1 MKKLLL
7 LISLLISTLISVQ
20 LYAINPDNLLKVDKA
35 FQASIGDT
43 SADSITATWKIAD
56 GYYMYRK
63 RFAFSSNNSEI
74 ALGKPVFPEG
84 ELLKDPVLGQ
94 VVVYR
99 DSVSIKIP
107 IRNNKNQT
115 AIKLKTKSQG
125 CADAGVCYPP
135 QKVVLDVNLPTSRT
149 VAAAPISDIAGI
161 GGITSSSTVNNLDEL
176 KPKTESISDI
186 AGISPSAEAN
196 SLDELTPSKP
206 TTIDGIDNSA
216 SAATK
221 PSDLASQLGIPS
233 FKQNSNGP
241 LPPDQAFAFDISAID
256 KNTLN
261 ARWQITPQHY
271 LYQKKIRFRAM
282 NAQGI
287 ALGEWTMPKGKLQK
301 DPTYGDTI
309 VYNKDFEVRIPLIGK
324 ADSITI
330 KTGYQ
335 GCSKSTGICYPP
347 QNKTQTINLA
357 AAPEVS
363 QATRSNSLQVTDVN
377 NNAKVSEQDRFA
389 NILKDSS
396 LLTVIGLFFL
406 AGLALTFTPCVFPMI
421 PILSGIISGQGDNIS
436 KKKAFLLSL
445 AYVIPMA
452 LTYAIV
458 GVLAGL
464 SGESLTA
471 ALQTPWVIAT
481 FALLFVVLAFA
492 MFGFFELQMPA
503 SIQNKL
509 TSFSNQ
515 QKSGS
520 FIGAAIMG
528 MLSALIVGPCVTAPL
543 TGALIFIAD
552 TKDAL
557 LGGLSLFMLGI
568 GMGVPLLMIGT
579 AAGEFLPKAGAWMDK
594 VKAVFGV
601 LMLGLAIWMLER
613 ILPIE
618 AIILLTATL
627 LIGSAIYMKAI
638 DTLDA
643 GTSGWDRLW
652 KAFGIIML
660 IYGIILMLGIAKGN
674 SSFFAPLKDKTIIQQ
689 VAGNT
694 TVHTEGLVFTPIKG
708 IKGLDSALDSSST
721 KNKPL
726 MLDFYADWCISCKEM
741 EHKVFTDPRIIKA
754 LEGTLLVQADV
765 TENDEKDIALMK
777 KFGLFGPPGILFF
790 DTKKQ
795 EYRSFRVV
803 GEMSVDDFLAHII
816 EFLKKNT

>member
-1 MKKLLL
+1 MKKLFL
-7 LISLLISTLISVQ
+7 LISLLISTLISIS
-20 LYAINPDNLLKVDKA
+20 LYAVNPDDLLKPNKA
-35 FQASIGDT
+35 FQVSIDDT
-43 SADSITATWKIAD
+43 STDSITASWKIAD

-63 RFAFSSNNSEI
+63 KFAFSSDNASV

-84 ELLKDPVLGQ
+84 ELLKDPSFGD

-99 DSVSIKIP
+99 KRVSIKIP
-107 IRNNKNQT
+107 IKNNNNQT
-115 AIKLKTKSQG
+115 EIKLKTKSQG
-125 CADAGVCYPP
+125 CADIGVCYAP
-135 QKVVLDVNLPTSRT
+135 QKVSLTVSLPASTT
-149 VAAAPISDIAGI
+149 IASEPI
-161 GGITSSSTVNNLDEL
+161 GGISGISGIATTSS
-176 KPKTESISDI
+176 
-186 AGISPSAEAN
+186 EAN
-196 SLDELTPSKP
+196 SLEGLESNP
-206 TTIDGIDNSA
+206 TAISGIAEIASSPEVNSLDGLQANA
-216 SAATK
+216 SDDDGVAKTVTK
-221 PSDLASQLGIPS
+221 PSDLAAQLGLPPFGS
-233 FKQNSNGP
+233 NSDGP
-241 LPPDQAFAFDISAID
+241 LPPDQAFAFDIRAVD

-261 ARWQITPQHY
+261 ARWKITPQHY
-271 LYQKKIRFRAM
+271 LYQEKIRFRAL
-282 NAQGI
+282 NAEGI

-301 DPTYGDTI
+301 DATYGDTI
-309 VYNKDFEVRIPLIGK
+309 VYNKDFEISIPLIGK

-363 QATRSNSLQVTDVN
+363 QATSTSIQQTAGVN
-377 NNAKVSEQDRFA
+377 NDTKVSEQDRFT
-389 NILKDSS
+389 NILKDKS
-396 LLTVIGLFFL
+396 LLTIVGLFFL

-436 KKKAFLLSL
+436 KKKAFMLSL

-481 FALLFVVLAFA
+481 FAVLFVVLAFA

-509 TSFSNQ
+509 TGFSNQ

-613 ILPIE
+613 ILPVE
-618 AIILLTATL
+618 TIILLTAML
-627 LIGSAIYMKAI
+627 LIGSAIYMKAM

-643 GTSGWDRLW
+643 STSGWDRLW
-652 KAFGIIML
+652 KAL
-660 IYGIILMLGIAKGN
+660 GIILLVYGIMLMIGLAKGN
-674 SSFFAPLKDKTIIQQ
+674 KSFFAPLKDPAVIQQ
-689 VAGNT
+689 VAGT
-694 TVHTEGLVFTPIKG
+694 TTAVHTEGLVFTPIKG
-708 IKGLDSALDSSST
+708 IKGLDLALDNSSAN
-721 KNKPL
+721 NKSL

-754 LEGTLLVQADV
+754 LEGSILVQADV
-765 TENDEKDIALMK
+765 TKNDEQDIALMK

-803 GEMSVDDFLAHII
+803 GEMSADNFLAHIT
-816 EFLKKNT
+816 EFLEKNK